1 MKVILSV
8 EPVRYPLTGIG
19 RYTYELALR
28 LGQAPEIDQL
38 HYFSGT
44 RMLPE
49 LPHPSSQS
57 DGSYSLK
64 RVIQQSSLA
73 IEAYRLLM
81 PLLKAKSLRPWKD
94 HLYHGPN
101 FFLPPFSGKKVATF
115 HDLSPFSWAHCHP
128 AQRVGFLQKELLK
141 TLKHADALITD
152 SEYVRREIAEH
163 FSWPLE
169 RIHTV
174 PLASSDDFRP
184 RKEPELSA
192 TLAKH
197 SLVMGGY
204 ALFVGTIE
212 PRKNLQTLLSS
223 YSRLPISLR
232 KRWPLVLTG
241 YRGWRNDE
249 IHRQIETGEREG
261 WARYLGFVS
270 HDDLPL
276 LYAGARL
283 FAFPSLYEGFGLPV
297 LEAMKSGVPVVC
309 STSSSLPEVAGNAAL
324 TCEALD
330 VDALT
335 NALQQGLED
344 EIWRTEAI
352 GNGLQNAA
360 SFSWERC
367 TQETIQVYE
376 QVLREG

>member
-38 HYFSGT
+38 RYFSGT
-44 RMLPE
+44 RMLLE
-49 LPHPSSQS
+49 LPSPSSQS
-57 DGSYSLK
+57 DSSYSLR

-81 PLLKAKSLRPWKD
+81 PLLKAKSLRPWKNY
-94 HLYHGPN
+94 LYHGPN
-101 FFLPPFSGKKVATF
+101 FFLPPFPGKKVATF

-128 AQRVGFLQKELLK
+128 AQRVRFLQKELLK
-141 TLKHADALITD
+141 TLEHADALITD

-184 RKEPELSA
+184 RIEPELRA
-192 TLAKH
+192 TLAKY
-197 SLVMGGY
+197 SLIMGGY
-204 ALFVGTIE
+204 SLFVGTIE

-249 IHRQIETGEREG
+249 IHRQIEAGEREG
-261 WARYLGFVS
+261 WARYLGFVPNG
-270 HDDLPL
+270 DLPL

-309 STSSSLPEVAGNAAL
+309 STSSSLPEVAGDAAL

-344 EIWRTEAI
+344 EVWRTGAI
-352 GNGLQNAA
+352 GNGMQNAA